1 MSYQED
7 KFTEIANAIREKKG
21 TSALISANNF
31 ASEISSIETGI
42 TPTGDINITQNGN
55 YDVTEKAQAIV
66 NVQPQGTKTTM
77 LVTFTDDTTAEYDVW
92 EQDNELG

>member
-21 TSALISANNF
+21 TSISITANNF
-31 ASEISSIETGI
+31 ANEIASIKTGI